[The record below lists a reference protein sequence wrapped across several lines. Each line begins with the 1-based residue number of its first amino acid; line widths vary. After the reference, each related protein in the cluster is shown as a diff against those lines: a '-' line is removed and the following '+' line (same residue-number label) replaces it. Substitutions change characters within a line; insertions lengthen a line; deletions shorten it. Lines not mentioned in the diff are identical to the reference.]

1 MKGQPRAPAR
11 SGGTVLAVVLVLLA
25 AGMAVSAA
33 VATSATLALGMAER
47 TGARLR
53 AHEAAEAGIASALQ
67 AGEWSAARP
76 WSATGA
82 LPEGGHWQV
91 VVVLDTARVDPSG
104 GPVEWLFEIT
114 SRGRA
119 GTAETTLVQA
129 FRVSGALPGVPG
141 PTWWRHAEPAP

>member
-1 MKGQPRAPAR
+1 MKDQPRAPAR
-11 SGGTVLAVVLVLLA
+11 SGGAVLAVVLVLLA

-33 VATSATLALGMAER
+33 VATAATLELAMAER
-47 TGARLR
+47 AAARLR

-67 AGEWSAARP
+67 AGQWSAGTP

-82 LPEGGHWQV
+82 LPEGGDWQV
-91 VVVLDTARVDPSG
+91 AVVLDTARIDPLG

-119 GTAETTLVQA
+119 GTAATTLVQA
-129 FRVSGALPGVPG
+129 FRVSGALPGVPA
-141 PTWWRHAEPAP
+141 PTWWRQAEPAP